1 MNQSLPKLAKRIRSE
16 LDDLQIVTDRA
27 HQVWKRSKT
36 LSDDAYVD
44 SAALNIHGFYS
55 GLEKLFQQIASA
67 VDDFKP
73 TGAEWHQ
80 ELLKQMATELT
91 NVRPA
96 IISKEMMDKLD
107 EYRRF
112 RHIVRNVYTFK
123 LDAGRMNQ
131 LVVNLADLYA
141 QARRELL
148 LFADFLDQRA
158 RDAEE

>member
-1 MNQSLPKLAKRIRSE
+1 
-16 LDDLQIVTDRA
+16 
-27 HQVWKRSKT
+27 
-36 LSDDAYVD
+36 
-44 SAALNIHGFYS
+44 
-55 GLEKLFQQIASA
+55 
-67 VDDFKP
+67 
-73 TGAEWHQ
+73 
-80 ELLKQMATELT
+80 MATELT